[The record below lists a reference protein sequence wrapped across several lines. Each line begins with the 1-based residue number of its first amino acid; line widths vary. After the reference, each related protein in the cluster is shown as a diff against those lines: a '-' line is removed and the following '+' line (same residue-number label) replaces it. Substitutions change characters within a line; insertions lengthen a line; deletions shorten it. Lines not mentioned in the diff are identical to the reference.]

1 MVDAVYIHIP
11 FCKSICTYCDF
22 CKFLYNDEWINTYLQ
37 KLELEVKDRYMDEVI
52 KTIYIGGGTPS
63 ILKQNHLDKLFEIIS
78 LFRTSSNFIFPSS
91 IKYSYSYGVPS
102 IYV

>member
-22 CKFLYNDEWINTYLQ
+22 CKFLYNDEWVNAYLQ

-52 KTIYIGGGTPS
+52 KTIFYIKT
-63 ILKQNHLDKLFEIIS
+63 K
-78 LFRTSSNFIFPSS
+78 SS
-91 IKYSYSYGVPS
+91 
-102 IYV
+102 